1 MLLPSKTK
9 RDKSDISDK
18 SQLVFSYQA
27 CVDIKGSQSQTE
39 QAECIG
45 SWKEGSTYYFAAI
58 LNSSLVTRQ
67 DREDS
72 YRWVSKQLLK
82 IREELNKQWSVG

>member
-1 MLLPSKTK
+1 M
-9 RDKSDISDK
+9 
-18 SQLVFSYQA
+18 
-27 CVDIKGSQSQTE
+27 DIKGSQSLTE

-72 YRWVSKQLLK
+72 YRWGKWATLFTGRPGRDERK
-82 IREELNKQWSVG
+82 

>member
-1 MLLPSKTK
+1 M
-9 RDKSDISDK
+9 
-18 SQLVFSYQA
+18 FSYQA
-27 CVDIKGSQSQTE
+27 CVDIKGSQSLTE

-72 YRWVSKQLLK
+72 YRLVAHLGK
-82 IREELNKQWSVG
+82 